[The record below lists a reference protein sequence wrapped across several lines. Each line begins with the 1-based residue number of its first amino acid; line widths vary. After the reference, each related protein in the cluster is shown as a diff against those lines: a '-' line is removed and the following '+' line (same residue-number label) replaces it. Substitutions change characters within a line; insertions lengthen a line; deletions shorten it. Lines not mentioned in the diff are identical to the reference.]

1 MASLGFDPRD
11 SGARTPK
18 RGEGGWTATTRE
30 AATREAGQGGRHSSM
45 AASVAV
51 QGANGGNGGSG
62 LGGEFVGERT
72 AAAHVLQDS
81 FRSMRRKERE
91 GVLEYDR

>member
-11 SGARTPK
+11 SGAGTAK
-18 RGEGGWTATTRE
+18 RGEGGWTATTGAR
-30 AATREAGQGGRHSSM
+30 AAREAGHGGRHPSM
-45 AASVAV
+45 TPSVVV
-51 QGANGGNGGSG
+51 QGAASGSG
-62 LGGEFVGERT
+62 GTGGEFVGERT

-81 FRSMRRKERE
+81 FRSMRRKERG